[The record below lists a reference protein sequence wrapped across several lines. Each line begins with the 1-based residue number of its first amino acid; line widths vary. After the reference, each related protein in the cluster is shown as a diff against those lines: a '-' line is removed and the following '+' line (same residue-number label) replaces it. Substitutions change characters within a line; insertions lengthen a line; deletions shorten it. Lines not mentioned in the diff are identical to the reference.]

1 MRSLVR
7 ILLLCWLAVP
17 LVVQA
22 QAQTILR
29 LETASTAL
37 QTGQEYE
44 IAIRVD
50 DAPEF
55 WTVDVALGYDPALL
69 YVMGTRAGSPVRA
82 GELYPPENSVTVQN
96 AVQNDQVSFVI
107 SKVGETSPA
116 NGSGVIGRFRI
127 FPIAPGTTQITF
139 SRANLVGLTSYDANA
154 TNVGTVP
161 VEVAPVLLE
170 LTITGDPAATPSEA
184 TATPAPTDTP
194 TPFAPIAGQVNEQAT
209 VENLA
214 QAPGS
219 AQAADTQ
226 PPIVPI
232 LIGVMVVSGLVL
244 MGMVVLWRRSGRR

>member
-1 MRSLVR
+1 MKLLVR
-7 ILLLCWLAVP
+7 LLFVCWLAFPVI
-17 LVVQA
+17 VQA

-44 IAIRVD
+44 IAIHVD
-50 DAPEF
+50 DAPDF
-55 WTVDVALGYDPALL
+55 WTTDIALGYEPALL
-69 YVMGTRAGSPVRA
+69 YVMGTRAGSPVQL
-82 GELYPPENSVTVQN
+82 GELYPPESSVTVQN
-96 AVQNDQVSFVI
+96 AVQNNQVSFVI

-116 NGSGVIGRFRI
+116 SGSGVIGRFRI

-161 VEVAPVLLE
+161 VEAVPVLLE
-170 LTITGDPAATPSEA
+170 LTITGDPVAPPSEA
-184 TATPAPTDTP
+184 TATPSPTDTP

-214 QAPGS
+214 QAPV
-219 AQAADTQ
+219 AAPQTDSQ

-232 LIGVMVVSGLVL
+232 LIGVMVVSALVL
-244 MGMVVLWRRSGRR
+244 IVLFVLWRRRRA